1 MVEEKIMKKSEKILT
16 AISFAVILVPMLAGL
31 IFWNRLPEELPIHY
45 NYKGEADNYASKA
58 FAVFGIPGF
67 VFLLQAVCLWISYKI
82 EKQRIA
88 FSIVVM
94 ICPALSL
101 MIGAVAYLPELGFDF
116 DIGTMMIIVMGVIFS
131 VIGNILPKVSRNKVM
146 GIKLPWTLKN
156 DEVWNKTHRLGGF
169 VWFFGGILLAVCAFL
184 PPFVRVI
191 TVSGIFVLM
200 ILVPTVY
207 SYVVYKKC

>member
-1 MVEEKIMKKSEKILT
+1 MKKSDKILT
-16 AISFAVILVPMLAGL
+16 AISFAVILVPMLVGL
-31 IFWNRLPEELPIHY
+31 ILWNSLPEELPIHY

-67 VFLLQAVCLWISYKI
+67 IFLLQAVCLWISYKL

-88 FSIVVM
+88 FSTVIM

-101 MIGAVAYLPELGFDF
+101 MVGAASYLPTLGFDL
-116 DIGTMMIIVMGVIFS
+116 DIGTVIIIVIGVLFS

-169 VWFFGGILLAVCAFL
+169 VWFFGGILLVGCAFL
-184 PPFVRVI
+184 PPLARVMA
-191 TVSGIFVLM
+191 VSAIFVLM
-200 ILVPTVY
+200 ILIPTVY
-207 SYVVYKKC
+207 SYVIYKKC